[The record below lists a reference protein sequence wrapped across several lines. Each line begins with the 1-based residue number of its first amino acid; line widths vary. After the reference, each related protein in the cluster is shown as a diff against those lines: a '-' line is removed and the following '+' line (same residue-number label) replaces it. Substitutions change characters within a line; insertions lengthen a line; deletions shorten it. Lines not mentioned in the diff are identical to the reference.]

1 MSYLFDFKIVSHFI
15 IFITF
20 FYFCLYSVVLISQ
33 KEFSAVF
40 VSWYFLAVQN
50 TEVGKGVSIS
60 SHLIFQETSF
70 WHRCFSTSYSHS
82 LLPKSVNN
90 SAFSNFSFL
99 NFSFFFRSF
108 LWKKEHFRRDLLTE
122 YLHTCRSLSS
132 FSFRDRQFVACCLF
146 RPFLRTCDDLVSKKV
161 KKSFLMPKV
170 PKVPKAVD
178 FFFYNF

>member
-1 MSYLFDFKIVSHFI
+1 MSYIFDFKIVSHFI

-20 FYFCLYSVVLISQ
+20 FNFCLYSAVLISQ

-40 VSWYFLAVQN
+40 MSWYFLAVQN

-90 SAFSNFSFL
+90 SAFSNFSLL

-108 LWKKEHFRRDLLTE
+108 LWKKNILDETYWQSICTPAEVWARSPFEID
-122 YLHTCRSLSS
+122 SLSHA
-132 FSFRDRQFVACCLF
+132 ACSGLSCEPAMTWF
-146 RPFLRTCDDLVSKKV
+146 QKK
-161 KKSFLMPKV
+161 
-170 PKVPKAVD
+170 
-178 FFFYNF
+178 